1 MNTKLFYTAILLLL
15 SYVGYAQ
22 LPMNLFYQRMPKP
35 MTQIFS
41 GSLLPLSGHTVCV
54 KLIFDSIMIEGLT
67 EEGYME
73 RMVWYYDTKKVGKG
87 YEWKQKWMNYRH
99 SAFENWFLSSLAL
112 ASSGTNIKWTKDT
125 IADFIFRVQVTAIVS
140 QAKISGEDENASLV
154 DQLGMIT
161 LLHSSSTIRSR
172 NGEQICVLS
181 CDNIYG
187 GPSFDD
193 CQRILDCFNSLGYE
207 LGKMIKNKLR

>member
-73 RMVWYYDTKKVGKG
+73 RMVWYYDTKG
-87 YEWKQKWMNYRH
+87 R
-99 SAFENWFLSSLAL
+99 
-112 ASSGTNIKWTKDT
+112 
-125 IADFIFRVQVTAIVS
+125 
-140 QAKISGEDENASLV
+140 
-154 DQLGMIT
+154 
-161 LLHSSSTIRSR
+161 
-172 NGEQICVLS
+172 
-181 CDNIYG
+181 
-187 GPSFDD
+187 
-193 CQRILDCFNSLGYE
+193 
-207 LGKMIKNKLR
+207 